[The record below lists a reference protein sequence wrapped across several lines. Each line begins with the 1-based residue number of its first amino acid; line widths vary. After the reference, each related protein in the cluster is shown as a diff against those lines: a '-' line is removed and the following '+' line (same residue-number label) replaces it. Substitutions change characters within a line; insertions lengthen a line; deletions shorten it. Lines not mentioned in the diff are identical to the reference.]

1 MKKEK
6 TVVIY
11 NERTGEPMSVP
22 AYHVDNYVGKG
33 YTKTKPKQE
42 KES

>member
-6 TVVIY
+6 RVVIY
-11 NERTGEPMSVP
+11 NERTGEPMSIPVS
-22 AYHVDNYVGKG
+22 HVENYVGKG
-33 YTKTKPKQE
+33 YTKTKPKTE

>member
-11 NERTGEPMSVP
+11 NEHTGEPMSVP
-22 AYHVDNYVGKG
+22 ASHLDSYVGKG